1 MKRTLLFIVAMGIAA
16 GVAAQQFRWVD
27 KDGRV
32 QYGDTPPPGVK
43 ATRIKPPPAGSAAAP
58 SSAAKKD
65 GDKPLSPEAAFRK
78 RQEEKAAE
86 DKKSAQASADAEAKR
101 QNCEAARSQLRS
113 IQAGQRISTTNAQ
126 GERVFLDDSQIAAE
140 RARAEQAVAAG
151 FPSGPSPGAGRSRPG
166 RRQRAASPG

>member
-1 MKRTLLFIVAMGIAA
+1 MKRTLLFIVAMGIAT

-27 KDGRV
+27 KDGRI

-43 ATRIKPPPAGSAAAP
+43 ATRIKPPPAGSAPAP
-58 SSAAKKD
+58 AAKKD
-65 GDKPLSPEAAFRK
+65 GEKPLSPEAAFRK

-101 QNCEAARSQLRS
+101 QNCESARGQLRT

-140 RARAEQAVAAG
+140 RARAEQSVAANCN
-151 FPSGPSPGAGRSRPG
+151 
-166 RRQRAASPG
+166 